1 MRIKYYKISTSNEY
15 IHWNKYPQQE
25 RQYHIGQGF
34 SWLLQKI
41 GNDGQKN
48 IKEKERYS
56 NYEFKNNSNYFNNI
70 TNVIG
75 NNKSHFFFK
84 INNREPMKE
93 EISDISN
100 SKISKQHKLPKVRNK
115 RKTVE
120 QIPLIDDKND
130 ILNNFM
136 DNSNSLMIMKITKKN
151 INGNFIL
158 IKYLTSNIK

>member
-1 MRIKYYKISTSNEY
+1 
-15 IHWNKYPQQE
+15 
-25 RQYHIGQGF
+25 
-34 SWLLQKI
+34 
-41 GNDGQKN
+41 
-48 IKEKERYS
+48 
-56 NYEFKNNSNYFNNI
+56 
-70 TNVIG
+70 
-75 NNKSHFFFK
+75 
-84 INNREPMKE
+84 MKE

-136 DNSNSLMIMKITKKN
+136 DNSNSLKIMKITKKN
-151 INGNFIL
+151 ISVNFIL